1 MRRVAA
7 AKFGKRQPE
16 SNRASPSVPPGRRS
30 LHGQKIGRATHR
42 AGFGP
47 PPRPR
52 QARALI
58 RGGAAKQVKRA
69 REVVADLPEHIPVL
83 PGELKVIE
91 TFLAAVVDAA
101 LEPIGLY
108 TEKPG
113 SEPAKP
119 AVKYAKGAQTPL
131 GGSPGNCDH
140 GLSRAQIPSP

>member
-7 AKFGKRQPE
+7 AKFGKHQPE
-16 SNRASPSVPPGRRS
+16 SNRAGPSLPPGRRS
-30 LHGQKIGRATHR
+30 LHGQKIGRATPPRYR

-58 RGGAAKQVKRA
+58 RGGPAKQVKRA
-69 REVVADLPEHIPVL
+69 WEVVDDLPVHIPVL
-83 PGELKVIE
+83 PGELKAIE
-91 TFLAAVVDAA
+91 TFLAAVVDAS

-113 SEPAKP
+113 SEPAKDT
-119 AVKYAKGAQTPL
+119 AER
-131 GGSPGNCDH
+131 D
-140 GLSRAQIPSP
+140 IE

>member
-16 SNRASPSVPPGRRS
+16 SNRTGPPVPAGRRS
-30 LHGQKIGRATHR
+30 LHGQKIGRATPPRYR

-58 RGGAAKQVKRA
+58 RGGPAKQVKRA
-69 REVVADLPEHIPVL
+69 WEVVDDLPEHIPVL

-113 SEPAKP
+113 SESAKP
-119 AVKYAKGAQTPL
+119 AVE
-131 GGSPGNCDH
+131 
-140 GLSRAQIPSP
+140 

>member
-16 SNRASPSVPPGRRS
+16 SDRAGPSLPPGRRS
-30 LHGQKIGRATHR
+30 LHGQEIGRATPPRYR

-58 RGGAAKQVKRA
+58 RGGPAKQAKRA
-69 REVVADLPEHIPVL
+69 LEVVDDLPEHIPVL

-91 TFLAAVVDAA
+91 TYLAAVVDDS
-101 LEPIGLY
+101 LEPMGLD

-113 SEPAKP
+113 REPAKR
-119 AVKYAKGAQTPL
+119 AVE
-131 GGSPGNCDH
+131 
-140 GLSRAQIPSP
+140 

>member
-16 SNRASPSVPPGRRS
+16 SNRAGPSVPPGRRS
-30 LHGQKIGRATHR
+30 LHGQKIGRATPPRYR

-47 PPRPR
+47 PPRLR

-58 RGGAAKQVKRA
+58 RGGPAKQVKRA
-69 REVVADLPEHIPVL
+69 WEVVDDLPEHIPVL

-119 AVKYAKGAQTPL
+119 AVE
-131 GGSPGNCDH
+131 
-140 GLSRAQIPSP
+140 